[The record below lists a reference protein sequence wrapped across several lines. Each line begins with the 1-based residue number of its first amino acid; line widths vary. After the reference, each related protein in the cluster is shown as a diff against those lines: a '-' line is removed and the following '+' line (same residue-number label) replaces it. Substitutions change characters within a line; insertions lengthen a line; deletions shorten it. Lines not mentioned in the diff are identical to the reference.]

1 MRKKRSLPFGYTI
14 RNGRVD
20 IEQREA
26 DVICEIFEEYIAGA
40 SMKELATRLTNKR
53 IPYTEKR
60 FEWNKNVIARI
71 LQNRKYTGEGEYA
84 PIINESFFKQANSQ
98 KQERAAKAPKV
109 NTGLI
114 SIVQPK
120 IVCAEC
126 GEQMMR
132 VPDRKRSDFSQWKC
146 NNPNCGSR
154 TVIPDNILLKQIQ
167 DKLNLVI
174 DNPDMLVCAE
184 PYQEHD
190 EYCTGAAIEGLEHL
204 CSTGNYDDQYLIQ
217 VIMGNASDLYN
228 HFSNSRLLTVVNV
241 NAAFANAVPT
251 DTFNAELFLLTV
263 KHVTLHQDGNLT
275 LTLKSDIEI

>member
-1 MRKKRSLPFGYTI
+1 MKKKRTLPFGYTI
-14 RNGRVD
+14 RNGK
-20 IEQREA
+20 IEIDQKEA
-26 DVICEIFEEYIAGA
+26 DVICEIFEDYIAGA
-40 SMKELATRLTNKR
+40 SMKELAKKMTRAK

-60 FEWNKNVIARI
+60 VEWNKNVIDRI

-84 PIINESFFKQANSQ
+84 PIINESFFRQANSQ
-98 KQERAAKAPKV
+98 KQERATKAPKV
-109 NTGLI
+109 NNGLI

-184 PYQEHD
+184 PYQQHD

-217 VIMGNASDLYN
+217 IIMGNATDLYN
-228 HFSNSRLLTVVNV
+228 HFSNSRLMDVTTV
-241 NAAFANAVPT
+241 NAAFAAAVPT
-251 DTFNAELFLLTV
+251 ADFNAELFLQTV
-263 KHVTLHQDGNLT
+263 KSVALHQDGTLT
-275 LTLKSDIEI
+275 LTMKSNITV